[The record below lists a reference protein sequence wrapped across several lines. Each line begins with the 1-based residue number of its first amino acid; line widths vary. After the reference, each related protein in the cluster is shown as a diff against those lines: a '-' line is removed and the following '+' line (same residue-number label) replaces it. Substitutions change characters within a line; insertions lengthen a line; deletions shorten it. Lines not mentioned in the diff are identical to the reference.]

1 MYLISTELTHLSIH
15 STVDDL
21 QWSDSTTLSLIK
33 EVIMSVGQDQQGRR
47 HFLFVGMYREEE
59 IDQSHPLVEQLA
71 ALKNSSIVAVTEIK
85 LSNLSTEDISDMIMS
100 EMRLPRRLVWGL
112 ADEVQRKTSGHAIFV
127 VQLLDS
133 LVREGLIA
141 YSPRK
146 RRFDW
151 DESKVASLR
160 TWDSVASLIVSSL
173 SCTKP
178 KDLQNLRILSCLG
191 IQSSMSLIKL
201 IDTSSIVPPGG
212 IQGSLNCLLERG
224 ILKMLG
230 QAVVFSHD
238 LIQQH
243 LYESTPADERKQM
256 HLDIGLFLGSKT
268 TLDTSSDKLSLE
280 GGLDSLYFSDGSSG
294 SSRSDESIKES
305 TLILIAA
312 DQINAAGPTFVRDGV
327 QLTRFAGWFLQAGEC
342 SEKMENNFRFFFGRV
357 SPGSN
362 NAQPRKLQNT
372 PIFKRLSSTT
382 RMGSHFLQTDSGLE
396 TPRINSA

>member
-1 MYLISTELTHLSIH
+1 
-15 STVDDL
+15 
-21 QWSDSTTLSLIK
+21 
-33 EVIMSVGQDQQGRR
+33 MSVGQDQQGRR

-59 IDQSHPLVEQLA
+59 ISQSHPLAEQLA

-212 IQGSLNCLLERG
+212 IQGSLNGLLERG

-243 LYESTPADERKQM
+243 LYESTPADKRKQM
-256 HLDIGLFLGSKT
+256 
-268 TLDTSSDKLSLE
+268 
-280 GGLDSLYFSDGSSG
+280 
-294 SSRSDESIKES
+294 
-305 TLILIAA
+305 
-312 DQINAAGPTFVRDGV
+312 
-327 QLTRFAGWFLQAGEC
+327 
-342 SEKMENNFRFFFGRV
+342 
-357 SPGSN
+357 
-362 NAQPRKLQNT
+362 
-372 PIFKRLSSTT
+372 
-382 RMGSHFLQTDSGLE
+382 LQTR
-396 TPRINSA
+396 T